1 MRSTVIPYGAAGDV
15 ELEAAEDKGCRARRQ
30 KKGWDPRSGVA
41 NGLKT
46 NLCLKFSVLELIDFH
61 RPKMRTRR
69 KNQLDFHRAGAFS
82 QEKQLDVFKLS
93 QDFDLGNAWLNSL
106 NMGRMRNKW
115 IVELIVESGI
125 SVELIIIKKF
135 NTWIV
140 LSTTG
145 QFDSSIS
152 RQELWQKIKR
162 RNQ

>member
-1 MRSTVIPYGAAGDV
+1 LNSSIFTD
-15 ELEAAEDKGCRARRQ
+15 Q
-30 KKGWDPRSGVA
+30 KCEP
-41 NGLKT
+41 
-46 NLCLKFSVLELIDFH
+46 
-61 RPKMRTRR
+61 RR

-125 SVELIIIKKF
+125 SVELIIIKKCN
-135 NTWIV
+135 NTWID

-145 QFDSSIS
+145 QFNLSIS

>member
-30 KKGWDPRSGVA
+30 KKGRDPRSGVA

-46 NLCLKFSVLELIDFH
+46 NRCLKFSVLE
-61 RPKMRTRR
+61 
-69 KNQLDFHRAGAFS
+69 LDFHRAGAFS

-125 SVELIIIKKF
+125 SVELIIKKF
-135 NTWIV
+135 NT
-140 LSTTG
+140 LG
-145 QFDSSIS
+145 
-152 RQELWQKIKR
+152 
-162 RNQ
+162 